1 MDKTYALINLENLK
15 YNYEKIKEKLGGR
28 KMACVVKANA
38 YGHGDKVVAPFL
50 ESLGADFFCVSC
62 LKEALSLRESGVKG
76 EILILGYT
84 DGENAKLLYDNNISQ
99 AVYSEEFAKIL
110 SLNAEK
116 QGVSVRVHIVI
127 DTGMGRIGFTS
138 SPEEIK
144 KSVCLKGLS
153 VEGVFTHYSSADMFD
168 EESVKYT
175 EMQEK
180 LFRDKVDA
188 LKNLGFNFTYIH
200 SCNSAAALKKS
211 NDFTNLCRIGI
222 ILYGLL
228 PSEEDYDIDL
238 KPVLS
243 FRSVVSMVKK
253 MPMGKSVSYGR
264 KYKTEKETLIAT
276 VPVGYADGYRRA
288 LEGSDVLIN
297 GKRCPVIG
305 RVCMDQIMV
314 DVSGAGEV
322 KMGDEVILIGGEI
335 SASEIAKKCGTISY
349 EIVCNI
355 GRRVSRYYYPEI
367 K

>member
-15 YNYEKIKEKLGGR
+15 YNYEKIKEKLGDK

-50 ESLGADFFCVSC
+50 ESLGASVFCVSC
-62 LKEALSLRESGVKG
+62 LKEALSLRDAGVKG

-84 DGENAKLLYDNNISQ
+84 DVENAKILYENNISQ
-99 AVYSEEFAKIL
+99 TVYSEEYADML
-110 SLNAEK
+110 SKSAVEE
-116 QGVSVRVHIVI
+116 GVSIRVHIAV
-127 DTGMGRIGFTS
+127 DTGMGRIGFLPDS
-138 SPEEIK
+138 GKIAKSIK
-144 KSVCLKGLS
+144 RDGLS
-153 VEGVFTHYSSADMFD
+153 VEGIFTHYSSADMFD
-168 EESVKYT
+168 EESVKFT
-175 EMQEK
+175 KKQE
-180 LFRDKVDA
+180 DA
-188 LKNLGFNFTYIH
+188 FQKTVNELLAAGFDFTYIH
-200 SCNSAAALKKS
+200 SCNSAGSLR
-211 NDFTNLCRIGI
+211 NLGENTNLLRVGI
-222 ILYGLL
+222 SLYGLL
-228 PSEEDYDIDL
+228 PSDENYDIDL

-253 MPMGKSVSYGR
+253 MPAGKSVSYGR
-264 KYKTEKETLIAT
+264 KYTTEKETLIAT

-355 GRRVSRYYYPEI
+355 GRRVSRKYIPEN
-367 K
+367 